1 MKATLTFFICIVIL
15 LSVSCTQKSSVTD
28 DQTLVNTLA
37 SIAADAFNSSD
48 VDKALSI
55 FTDDAVFL
63 NGQVKISGVDSLR
76 KAFTYMF
83 QHSSNFKYY
92 PALWSVK
99 EDMVFI
105 EGMFTF
111 DWTINGSVS
120 NAKGVMREVFL
131 KQPDN
136 SWKITYSEENHGDIM
151 K

>member
-1 MKATLTFFICIVIL
+1 MKTKLIL
-15 LSVSCTQKSSVTD
+15 LFGAIIIINLSCSQKPGAD
-28 DQTLVNTLA
+28 HDQSLVNSLT
-37 SIAADAFNSSD
+37 SMIADAFNSGD
-48 VDKALSI
+48 VNKITGI

-63 NGQVKISGVDSLR
+63 NGQVQISGVDSLR
-76 KAFTYMF
+76 KSFTYMF

-92 PALWSVK
+92 ASLWSVK

-111 DWTINGSVS
+111 DWAMNGAVS
-120 NAKGVMREVFL
+120 HAKGVMREVFV

-136 SWKITYSEENHGDIM
+136 SWKLTYSEENHGDIL